1 VLKISSKS
9 KGGQYPAAFELKAI
23 KRVELAKGGTKAL
36 AAHFSD
42 VPASLTSNQIRLG
55 AFTFCATKAHPHC
68 VPCHLET

>member
-9 KGGQYPAAFELKAI
+9 KGGQYPAAFDLKAI

-42 VPASLTSNQIRLG
+42 VPASLTSNQIRPG
-55 AFTFCATKAHPHC
+55 AFTHHAAKAHPLC
-68 VPCHLET
+68 LPCRSNT